1 MVLYTVMSEA
11 QIAAVTK
18 EILQVM
24 KDISYVFDILP
35 GYVAQMF
42 WSRTVW

>member
-1 MVLYTVMSEA
+1 MTDVVLYTVMSEA

-24 KDISYVFDILP
+24 KDISYIS
-35 GYVAQMF
+35 GYFAQMF